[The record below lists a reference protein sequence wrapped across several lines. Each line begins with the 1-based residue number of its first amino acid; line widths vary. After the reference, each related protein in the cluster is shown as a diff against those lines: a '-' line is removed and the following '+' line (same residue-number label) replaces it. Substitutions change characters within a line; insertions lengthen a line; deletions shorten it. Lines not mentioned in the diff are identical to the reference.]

1 MIAKMTKTAK
11 NKKFISIHISENL
24 IESLKHLATE
34 NKRSMNS
41 LLNYILETYVEAIQE
56 SSTAADLQIDSESE
70 PESGPNQ
77 SSETLQPHA
86 AAALEI
92 SNPLII

>member
-1 MIAKMTKTAK
+1 MIVKMTKTAK

-56 SSTAADLQIDSESE
+56 SSTATDLQIDSEQ

-77 SSETLQPHA
+77 SSETPQPHV
-86 AAALEI
+86 AAALEL